1 MGNLRKNM
9 PYSHVVW
16 DFNGTLLDD
25 VSIGV
30 ETINVLLKKHGLP
43 LLDDV
48 ETYRRHFCFPVVDY
62 YEKIGLERERFEL
75 YAAEWVSEYSLRS
88 ASATIY
94 SGARELVEF
103 FKENGC
109 RQYLLSATEQKMLEK
124 QIESLRLRA
133 YFDELIGQCDTYGS
147 GKMEAAVNWSK
158 KVKPKRALFIGDTVH
173 DFEVAT
179 AAGADCV
186 LLASGHQDYARLAL
200 CGCLVFEGIP
210 ALQQY
215 FCTEENP

>member
-1 MGNLRKNM
+1 MRNQRKNM
-9 PYSHVVW
+9 LYSHVVW

-30 ETINVLLKKHGLP
+30 EAINALLKKHGLP
-43 LLDDV
+43 MLDSV
-48 ETYRRHFCFPVVDY
+48 EAYRRYFCFPVVDY
-62 YEKIGLERERFEL
+62 YEKIGLERERFEV
-75 YAAEWVSEYSLRS
+75 YAAEWVSEYNLRA
-88 ASATIY
+88 ASAALCF
-94 SGARELVEF
+94 GARELIEF
-103 FKENGC
+103 FRENGC

-124 QIESLRLRA
+124 QVESLGLCA
-133 YFDELIGQCDTYGS
+133 YFDDLIGQGDTYGS

-158 KVKPKRALFIGDTVH
+158 KVNPKRALFIGDTIH

-200 CGCLVFEGIP
+200 CGCPVFEGLP
-210 ALQQY
+210 ALRKY
-215 FCTEENP
+215 FRAEENP